1 MVPFVAVAMP
11 KTSPMKGGEL
21 AVPIAALDWVFAE
34 AKDCMIEIDG
44 SEYLGPSHNALALL
58 CPRIHRPG
66 GAVVTDNVTSFP
78 VTPMI

>member
-21 AVPIAALDWVFAE
+21 ARLIAALDWVFAE

-44 SEYLGPSHNALALL
+44 SSIWDQATTLLLYSVREYIAQEVRS
-58 CPRIHRPG
+58 
-66 GAVVTDNVTSFP
+66 
-78 VTPMI
+78 